1 MLLISSRV
9 ESLEQG
15 QLSKGLDNLDKST
28 DGEFYLINY
37 VATSA
42 TKQ

>member
-15 QLSKGLDNLDKST
+15 QVSKGLNNLDKFT
-28 DGEFYLINY
+28 EGEFDLMNY
-37 VATSA
+37 VATST